1 MHKIHAD
8 MEKNRLYISLGE
20 SNGQDIRSVIDD
32 ACKACKALAS
42 GFTCLIHFR
51 RGTLLRRED
60 EGVIFALQDA
70 LCTQGVKKAAYVRQE
85 GSVIGRFQFEML
97 HIHSEC
103 PAEDAASLEEA
114 EAILDRP

>member
-1 MHKIHAD
+1 MHEIHAD
-8 MEKNRLYISLGE
+8 MKKNRLYISLGE
-20 SNGQDIRSVIDD
+20 SNGQDMHSVIDD
-32 ACKACKALAS
+32 ARRACQDLAS

-51 RGTLLRRED
+51 RGTLLRRQD
-60 EGVIFALQDA
+60 EAVIFALQDA
-70 LCTQGVKKAAYVRQE
+70 LCTHGIKKAAYVRQE

-114 EAILDRP
+114 EAILDRL